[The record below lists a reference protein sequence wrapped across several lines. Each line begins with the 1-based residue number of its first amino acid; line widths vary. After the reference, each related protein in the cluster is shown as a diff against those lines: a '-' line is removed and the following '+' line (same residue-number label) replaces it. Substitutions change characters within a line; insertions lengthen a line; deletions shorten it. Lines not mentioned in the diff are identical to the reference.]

1 MVELMV
7 DGQEL
12 TVAFSPDL
20 DRHQT
25 WWQHAARSSQ
35 SPLKEPRHARRDA
48 RDCPKDKS
56 YNTVVVCT
64 SRELTAGVR
73 TTRRSIFR
81 EDEYS
86 SIHEARVDR
95 AVQHATEFCAQDRI
109 RVGSRLTGYVS
120 GVSQDVFVIFVI
132 LTRSSVYTQYPASSR
147 EKKLPI
153 KVSRFDVDVSFSNCT
168 ERIALASFPTHSYT
182 NAK

>member
-1 MVELMV
+1 MV

-20 DRHQT
+20 DRHET
-25 WWQHAARSSQ
+25 SWHHAGSSSQ
-35 SPLKEPRHARRDA
+35 SPLKEPRHAARDA
-48 RDCPKDKS
+48 QFSTKRNIVYFRGSSGPARCSTRCSIRPRS
-56 YNTVVVCT
+56 E
-64 SRELTAGVR
+64 SRL
-73 TTRRSIFR
+73 
-81 EDEYS
+81 
-86 SIHEARVDR
+86 
-95 AVQHATEFCAQDRI
+95 
-109 RVGSRLTGYVS
+109 GSRLCDRLPSRDVS

-153 KVSRFDVDVSFSNCT
+153 KVSRFDVDVSFSNLT